1 MKKKILI
8 FGKNSFIGSNL
19 YTFLRNKHF
28 VKIKSFNSKSLINLN
43 KFDYIINCSIN
54 KNYVKKVYSINN
66 DIDLKI
72 VKKLNKDTNFIFFS
86 SRKIYK
92 PKANI
97 YENSKI
103 KCSNNYEKNK
113 YITEKKILKIKGN
126 KNIILR
132 ISNIIG
138 FKKYN
143 PRKIHN
149 TYLDYLISK
158 VEKGEL
164 ILNKNEFKDFID
176 INTFSRIINSI
187 IKKRVFGTFN
197 VSMGKKV
204 YLKELNNWLLD
215 SIKNKKKYKIIKLN
229 NNKKNQSFY
238 LNNSKLKKKIDMN
251 INITQLKKECI
262 KLSKKLFN

>member
-1 MKKKILI
+1 M
-8 FGKNSFIGSNL
+8 
-19 YTFLRNKHF
+19 
-28 VKIKSFNSKSLINLN
+28 
-43 KFDYIINCSIN
+43 
-54 KNYVKKVYSINN
+54 
-66 DIDLKI
+66 
-72 VKKLNKDTNFIFFS
+72 
-86 SRKIYK
+86 
-92 PKANI
+92 
-97 YENSKI
+97 
-103 KCSNNYEKNK
+103 
-113 YITEKKILKIKGN
+113 
-126 KNIILR
+126 
-132 ISNIIG
+132 
-138 FKKYN
+138 
-143 PRKIHN
+143 
-149 TYLDYLISK
+149 ISK

>member
-8 FGKNSFIGSNL
+8 FGKNSFIGTNL
-19 YTFLRNKHF
+19 YTFLKNKHI
-28 VKIKSFNSKSLINLN
+28 VKIKSFNSKSLKNLN

-158 VEKGEL
+158 VEKKEL

-176 INTFSRIINSI
+176 INTFSKIINSI

-204 YLKELNNWLLD
+204 YLKELNNWLLN
-215 SIKNKKKYKIIKLN
+215 SIKNKKKYKVIKLN

-238 LNNSKLKKKIDMN
+238 LNNSKLKKKIDIN
-251 INITQLKKECI
+251 INIAQLKKECI